1 MGYSDRTGRT
11 SHSRPSSAS
20 RESRSDNRIPVP
32 QGFVSV
38 PARSRRRVAMTSV
51 MSGSG
56 PRSDGRAIS
65 HPGETPSAIATLTR
79 LGRMLSTATD
89 PAEMLQVLA
98 RASVEHLGASGAV
111 VLQIGENELAC
122 VAAQAGVSLPAS
134 FRADADEIGPEL
146 GKKLIEVAE
155 ETFEYAQTL
164 PLVSDGDLFAALVL
178 LFRREAPR
186 REIDLQLAAG
196 LADLAAAMLGKAYQH
211 IRLNRAHS
219 ELKATHEML
228 ARTEKLRALGE
239 MAAGISHDIKNILGP
254 LYFQVD
260 LLERAPDDADRVLK
274 AAERL
279 KRILKRGIDT
289 AERLRG
295 FSRQS
300 PDEGLLELADLN
312 ALATEA
318 IDLVGPRVEPSRAN
332 IQIEL
337 GTPPHIVLASSELM
351 TALVN
356 LLVNALD
363 ALPPEGGTVAVR
375 TGSSADGAWVQVQDA
390 GSGMSDEVRRHLFEP
405 FFTTKG
411 KQGTG
416 LGLSMVYA
424 FVQRHAGHIDVESA
438 LGQGTTI
445 TLTFP
450 AAAVA

>member
-1 MGYSDRTGRT
+1 M
-11 SHSRPSSAS
+11 
-20 RESRSDNRIPVP
+20 SRSEQRP
-32 QGFVSV
+32 
-38 PARSRRRVAMTSV
+38 
-51 MSGSG
+51 
-56 PRSDGRAIS
+56 DGRVIR
-65 HPGETPSAIATLTR
+65 PGETPTAITTLTR

-111 VLQIGENELAC
+111 VLQIDEEELAC
-122 VAAQAGVSLPAS
+122 VAAHAGVSLPAG
-134 FRADADEIGPEL
+134 FRTEADQIGPEL
-146 GKKLIEVAE
+146 GRKLIEVAE
-155 ETFEYAQTL
+155 EPFEHAQTL

-178 LFRREAPR
+178 LFTKEATR

-196 LADLAAAMLGKAYQH
+196 LVDLAAAMLGKAYQH
-211 IRLNRAHS
+211 TRLNRAHS

-260 LLERAPDDADRVLK
+260 LLERAPDDANRVLK

-279 KRILKRGIDT
+279 KRLLKRGIDT

-300 PDEGLLELADLN
+300 PDEGVLELADLN
-312 ALATEA
+312 TLATEA
-318 IDLVGPRVEPSRAN
+318 IELVGPRIPSRAN

-337 GTPPHIVLASSELM
+337 GEPPQIVLASSELM

-356 LLVNALD
+356 ILANALD
-363 ALPPEGGTVAVR
+363 ALPPEGGTVTVR
-375 TGSSADGAWVQVQDA
+375 TGSSSDGAWVEVQDE
-390 GSGMSDEVRRHLFEP
+390 GTGMSDEVRRHLFEP
-405 FFTTKG
+405 FYTTKG

-424 FVQRHAGHIDVESA
+424 FVQRHAGNIDVQSA
-438 LGQGTTI
+438 PGQGTTI

-450 AAAVA
+450 AAAIA

>member
-1 MGYSDRTGRT
+1 
-11 SHSRPSSAS
+11 
-20 RESRSDNRIPVP
+20 
-32 QGFVSV
+32 
-38 PARSRRRVAMTSV
+38 
-51 MSGSG
+51 
-56 PRSDGRAIS
+56 
-65 HPGETPSAIATLTR
+65 
-79 LGRMLSTATD
+79 MLSTATD

-98 RASVEHLGASGAV
+98 RASVEHLGASGAI
-111 VLQIGENELAC
+111 VLQIGEEELAC
-122 VAAQAGVSLPAS
+122 VSAQAGVSLPAG
-134 FRADADEIGPEL
+134 FRMEADEIGPEM
-146 GKKLIEVAE
+146 GRKLLEVAGE
-155 ETFEYAQTL
+155 PFEHAQTL

-178 LFRREAPR
+178 LFRKEATR

-196 LADLAAAMLGKAYQH
+196 LVDLAAAMLGKAYQH
-211 IRLNRAHS
+211 TQLARAHS

-260 LLERAPDDADRVLK
+260 LLERAPDDADRVRK

-300 PDEGLLELADLN
+300 PDEDFLELADLN

-318 IDLVGPRVEPSRAN
+318 IELVGPRVGSSRAN

-337 GTPPHIVLASSELM
+337 GEPPQTMLASSELM

-363 ALPPEGGTVAVR
+363 ALPPEGGTVTVR
-375 TGSSADGAWVQVQDA
+375 TGSSPDRAWVEVRDA

-424 FVQRHAGHIDVESA
+424 FVQRHAGTIDVESA
-438 LGQGTTI
+438 PGQGTTI